1 MASSPSSAAP
11 RWDARTWALLAVL
24 CGVLFLDGL
33 DVSMVGMALPS
44 IRSELGLTTSQL
56 QWVVSGYVL
65 GYGGLLLLGGR
76 AADLLGRRRV
86 LLIGLSVFV
95 VASAIGGLVN
105 DGTLL
110 VLTRVVK
117 GMSAA
122 FTAPAGLSIITTT
135 FAEGPNR
142 NRALAYYTATGASGF
157 SLGLV
162 LGGLLT
168 ELGWRWTFLLPVPF
182 ALAILFV
189 ARRVIPRDRL
199 IPGTRRRYDIAGAV
213 TITAAMLLLVRTVV
227 EAPEVGW
234 GDPVTVGSFAL
245 VLALL
250 APFVAIERR
259 SAQPLVRLGILR
271 SGPLV
276 RANLGMAAMFGAYF
290 GFQFVGTLYLQTMHG
305 WSPVETAL
313 AFLPGGLLVAL
324 GVDRG
329 SGRWSTASA
338 RRGSSPSAWRRF
350 VAGYAL
356 FLRFDGSPSY
366 VGLMLP
372 TMLLIGVGFAL
383 SFPSQNIQA
392 VAGVAGS
399 RAGPGLRPGE
409 HVVPGRRRDRPGGGQ
424 RGRERRDDARRVPAR
439 DRRGRASPCSGCSC
453 RCSASI
459 PRRATGSRA
468 RRASPRPRPAPGAS
482 CRTRSGR
489 SRRARSPRPRGR
501 RARLGG
507 RTRRAPRRA
516 SWRRRSPSQRH
527 VVDAAAVGHVA
538 RVLGDPRDRRVG
550 VVGAVGA
557 QRAGVEADADQA
569 AAGRDRVELVVGE
582 VAGGRAQRVD
592 ARVRGDQRAVERARD
607 VPEAGGVEVAE
618 VDGDAELGA
627 AAHELHAG
635 V

>member
-1 MASSPSSAAP
+1 MASSPSSVAT
-11 RWDARTWALLAVL
+11 RWDARTWSLLVVL

-44 IRSELGLTTSQL
+44 IKSELGLTTSQL

-105 DGTLL
+105 DGTAL
-110 VLTRVVK
+110 VITRVVK

-182 ALAILFV
+182 ALAILFL
-189 ARRVIPRDRL
+189 ARRVIPRDRI
-199 IPGTRRRYDIAGAV
+199 IPGEKRRYDVAGAF

-234 GDPVTVGSFAL
+234 SDPVTVGSFAL
-245 VLALL
+245 VVALL
-250 APFVAIERR
+250 VAFVAIELRVP
-259 SAQPLVRLGILR
+259 QPLVRLGILR

-276 RANLGMAAMFGAYF
+276 RANLGMAAMFGAYL

-305 WSPVETAL
+305 WSPVEAAL
-313 AFLPGGLLVAL
+313 AFLPGGILVAL
-324 GVDRG
+324 GSPRIGPLIDRFG
-329 SGRWSTASA
+329 TARLIA
-338 RRGSSPSAWRRF
+338 VGMALF

-356 FLRFDGSPSY
+356 FLRFDGSPSF
-366 VGLMLP
+366 VALMLP
-372 TMLLIGVGFAL
+372 TMLLIGAGFAL

-392 VAGVAGS
+392 VAGIPDHEQGLASGLVNTSLQLGGAIGLAVVTAVVSGEVSLDAFRPAIAVVTGFAALGLLVALV
-399 RAGPGLRPGE
+399 GLIPAA
-409 HVVPGRRRDRPGGGQ
+409 
-424 RGRERRDDARRVPAR
+424 RERLAPAE
-439 DRRGRASPCSGCSC
+439 
-453 RCSASI
+453 
-459 PRRATGSRA
+459 
-468 RRASPRPRPAPGAS
+468 
-482 CRTRSGR
+482 
-489 SRRARSPRPRGR
+489 
-501 RARLGG
+501 GG
-507 RTRRAPRRA
+507 
-516 SWRRRSPSQRH
+516 
-527 VVDAAAVGHVA
+527 
-538 RVLGDPRDRRVG
+538 
-550 VVGAVGA
+550 
-557 QRAGVEADADQA
+557 
-569 AAGRDRVELVVGE
+569 
-582 VAGGRAQRVD
+582 
-592 ARVRGDQRAVERARD
+592 
-607 VPEAGGVEVAE
+607 
-618 VDGDAELGA
+618 
-627 AAHELHAG
+627 
-635 V
+635 